1 MPCGRLFPS
10 GESRQKTGQRRNDGS
25 IVTDIPVLFMLYD
38 RSTPSESNGFQAQSA
53 SFILSTHLRLLG
65 HALLSDLNGNDAG
78 NILYNAPT
86 IVLAHDNA
94 ADPVFFYANRA
105 AQQLFEMSW
114 AEMVNL
120 PSRLS
125 AEPIAQHERQR
136 LLDQVSTQGYIDDYS
151 GVRIS
156 KTGKRFTIRNATVW
170 NLIDH
175 HGQIAG
181 QAAAFNQW
189 TLLA

>member
-1 MPCGRLFPS
+1 MFHD
-10 GESRQKTGQRRNDGS
+10 RNA
-25 IVTDIPVLFMLYD
+25 
-38 RSTPSESNGFQAQSA
+38 PSESNGFQAQSA
-53 SFILSTHLRLLG
+53 AFILSTHQRLLG
-65 HALLSDLNGNDAG
+65 HALLAEPNGNDAG
-78 NILYNAPT
+78 SILYHAPT
-86 IVLAHDNA
+86 IVLAHDDA

-114 AEMVNL
+114 EEIVHL

-125 AEPIAQHERQR
+125 AEPTARHERQR
-136 LLDQVSTQGYIDDYS
+136 LLDRVSAQGYIDDYS
-151 GVRIS
+151 GVRIA

-170 NLIDH
+170 NLIDQQ
-175 HGQIAG
+175 GQIAG